1 MHYLY
6 VSFKATRFE
15 FLVDLQALAEATA
28 AGTEECWREAGGY
41 SERASEGQWNRSQG
55 AQGCAQP
62 HHHPH
67 HEHTSSNLP
76 RSCNGEEEAFKPF
89 GVQTDTSV
97 SWISTRSRHLNL
109 LPKRHPNPK
118 SGHPARWITRRKAA
132 PVGPGLRDIHQV
144 LTPYSCVTGT

>member
-1 MHYLY
+1 MLYLY

-15 FLVDLQALAEATA
+15 FLVDLQALAAEATA

-62 HHHPH
+62 HQHPH
-67 HEHTSSNLP
+67 HEHTSSIFP

-89 GVQTDTSV
+89 GVPMDFEEN
-97 SWISTRSRHLNL
+97 WHICLMDLNQ
-109 LPKRHPNPK
+109 
-118 SGHPARWITRRKAA
+118 I
-132 PVGPGLRDIHQV
+132 
-144 LTPYSCVTGT
+144 